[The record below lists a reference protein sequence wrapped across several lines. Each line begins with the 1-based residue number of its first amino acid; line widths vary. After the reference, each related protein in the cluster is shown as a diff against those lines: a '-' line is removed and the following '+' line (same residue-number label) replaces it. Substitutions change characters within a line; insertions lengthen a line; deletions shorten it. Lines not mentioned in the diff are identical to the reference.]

1 MFHEPWGFMWFGPLF
16 WIIILVVVIYFI
28 VSSGKNRRPEN
39 MPEQETSLDIL
50 KKRYARGEITKE
62 QYDQMKKD
70 IE

>member
-1 MFHEPWGFMWFGPLF
+1 MFHDPWGFMWFGPLF
-16 WIIILVVVIYFI
+16 WIIILGVIIYFI
-28 VSSGKNRRPEN
+28 ISGRNKRPWN
-39 MPEQETSLDIL
+39 TSDHETPLDTL